1 MNMKTRASLKQRL
14 GGFRLSEKEI
24 HGCHIQEYYGEDF
37 GWSKLRLWYLLSSVR
52 LVVLSENH
60 FCELIQILQMWNEQG
75 VAGAII
81 EIGKKMLNLET
92 APDSAGTMT
101 TMQAAAAMATA
112 TLGGTSPSKNTKK
125 KPGASKKPKGGGGKG
140 GLGKL
145 EKEAAAF
152 TADAQNE
159 ELKALE
165 AYILKLSQQGELC
178 KIWVFSS

>member
-1 MNMKTRASLKQRL
+1 MK
-14 GGFRLSEKEI
+14 F
-24 HGCHIQEYYGEDF
+24 
-37 GWSKLRLWYLLSSVR
+37 
-52 LVVLSENH
+52 
-60 FCELIQILQMWNEQG
+60 QILQMWNEQG

-81 EIGKKMLNLET
+81 ELGKKMLNIET

-112 TLGGTSPSKNTKK
+112 TLGGPPPSKTTKK
-125 KPGASKKPKGGGGKG
+125 KPGATKKPKGGGGK

-165 AYILKLSQQGELC
+165 AYILKLSQQGKHSTESVPFFLLILKANRRMIKRINLSRNC
-178 KIWVFSS
+178 QVQTDEVSCLRLLKPNCTQNHVITYTKTNFHIISVDLYLQL

>member
-1 MNMKTRASLKQRL
+1 
-14 GGFRLSEKEI
+14 
-24 HGCHIQEYYGEDF
+24 
-37 GWSKLRLWYLLSSVR
+37 
-52 LVVLSENH
+52 
-60 FCELIQILQMWNEQG
+60 MWNEQG

-81 EIGKKMLNLET
+81 ELGKKMLNLET

-112 TLGGTSPSKNTKK
+112 TLGGPPPTKTTKK
-125 KPGASKKPKGGGGKG
+125 KPGPTKKPNVSGGKG

-152 TADAQNE
+152 SADAQNE

-165 AYILKLSQQGELC
+165 AYILKLSQQGEV
-178 KIWVFSS
+178 K

>member
-1 MNMKTRASLKQRL
+1 
-14 GGFRLSEKEI
+14 
-24 HGCHIQEYYGEDF
+24 
-37 GWSKLRLWYLLSSVR
+37 
-52 LVVLSENH
+52 
-60 FCELIQILQMWNEQG
+60 MWNEQG

-112 TLGGTSPSKNTKK
+112 TLGGPPPNKNTKK
-125 KPGASKKPKGGGGKG
+125 KPGASKKLKGGGSKG

-152 TADAQNE
+152 TTDAHNE

-165 AYILKLSQQGELC
+165 AYILKLSQQGKLR
-178 KIWVFSS
+178 

>member
-1 MNMKTRASLKQRL
+1 MVATYRNTMVKSLGEVNYVCSTCRPKTVL
-14 GGFRLSEKEI
+14 I
-24 HGCHIQEYYGEDF
+24 
-37 GWSKLRLWYLLSSVR
+37 
-52 LVVLSENH
+52 VLSERL
-60 FCELIQILQMWNEQG
+60 FYELIQIFQMWNEQG

-152 TADAQNE
+152 TADAQHE

-178 KIWVFSS
+178 TIWVFSS

>member
-1 MNMKTRASLKQRL
+1 
-14 GGFRLSEKEI
+14 
-24 HGCHIQEYYGEDF
+24 
-37 GWSKLRLWYLLSSVR
+37 
-52 LVVLSENH
+52 
-60 FCELIQILQMWNEQG
+60 MWNEQG

-81 EIGKKMLNLET
+81 ELGKKMLNLET

-112 TLGGTSPSKNTKK
+112 TLGGPPPSKNTKK

-178 KIWVFSS
+178 KDSGQYWLIF

>member
-1 MNMKTRASLKQRL
+1 
-14 GGFRLSEKEI
+14 
-24 HGCHIQEYYGEDF
+24 
-37 GWSKLRLWYLLSSVR
+37 
-52 LVVLSENH
+52 
-60 FCELIQILQMWNEQG
+60 MWNEQG

-81 EIGKKMLNLET
+81 ELGKKMLNLET

-101 TMQAAAAMATA
+101 TMQLQAAAAMATA
-112 TLGGTSPSKNTKK
+112 TLGGPAPSKNTKK

-165 AYILKLSQQGELC
+165 AYILKLSHQGEL
-178 KIWVFSS
+178 F

>member
-1 MNMKTRASLKQRL
+1 
-14 GGFRLSEKEI
+14 
-24 HGCHIQEYYGEDF
+24 
-37 GWSKLRLWYLLSSVR
+37 
-52 LVVLSENH
+52 
-60 FCELIQILQMWNEQG
+60 MWNEQG

-81 EIGKKMLNLET
+81 ELGKKMLNLET

-112 TLGGTSPSKNTKK
+112 TLGGPPPSKNIKK
-125 KPGASKKPKGGGGKG
+125 KPGPTKKPKVGGGKG

-152 TADAQNE
+152 TADSQNE

-165 AYILKLSQQGELC
+165 AYILKLSQQGEELE
-178 KIWVFSS
+178 WPATG

>member
-1 MNMKTRASLKQRL
+1 
-14 GGFRLSEKEI
+14 
-24 HGCHIQEYYGEDF
+24 
-37 GWSKLRLWYLLSSVR
+37 
-52 LVVLSENH
+52 
-60 FCELIQILQMWNEQG
+60 MWNEQG

-81 EIGKKMLNLET
+81 ELGKKMLNLET

-112 TLGGTSPSKNTKK
+112 TLGGPPPTKNTKK
-125 KPGASKKPKGGGGKG
+125 KPGASKKAKGGGGKG

-165 AYILKLSQQGELC
+165 AYILKLSQQGKRC
-178 KIWVFSS
+178 KGVESLWVYLLIRGVDTLGFAFRLWQTLFERRHASFVITIVSQNYT

>member
-1 MNMKTRASLKQRL
+1 MT
-14 GGFRLSEKEI
+14 F
-24 HGCHIQEYYGEDF
+24 
-37 GWSKLRLWYLLSSVR
+37 
-52 LVVLSENH
+52 
-60 FCELIQILQMWNEQG
+60 QILQMWNEQG

-81 EIGKKMLNLET
+81 ELGKKMLNIET

-112 TLGGTSPSKNTKK
+112 TLGGPPPSKTTKK
-125 KPGASKKPKGGGGKG
+125 KTGATKKPKGGGGK

-165 AYILKLSQQGELC
+165 AYILKLSQQGKHGTESVPFFLLIL
-178 KIWVFSS
+178 KANRRMIKRINLSQNFQVQTDEVSYLRL

>member
-1 MNMKTRASLKQRL
+1 MLPVVLRL
-14 GGFRLSEKEI
+14 AVLSEK
-24 HGCHIQEYYGEDF
+24 
-37 GWSKLRLWYLLSSVR
+37 LL
-52 LVVLSENH
+52 
-60 FCELIQILQMWNEQG
+60 CEPIQILQMWNEQG

-81 EIGKKMLNLET
+81 ELGKKMLNLET

-112 TLGGTSPSKNTKK
+112 TLGGPSPSKNIKK

-165 AYILKLSQQGELC
+165 AYILKLSQQGEFC
-178 KIWVFSS
+178 KDSGLFQLATTYSHGRTEFVISFGEHIKISGNMNLVFFVTLLVIE

>member
-1 MNMKTRASLKQRL
+1 
-14 GGFRLSEKEI
+14 
-24 HGCHIQEYYGEDF
+24 
-37 GWSKLRLWYLLSSVR
+37 
-52 LVVLSENH
+52 
-60 FCELIQILQMWNEQG
+60 MWNEQG

-81 EIGKKMLNLET
+81 ELGKKMLNIET

-112 TLGGTSPSKNTKK
+112 TLGGPPPSKTTKK
-125 KPGASKKPKGGGGKG
+125 KPGATKKPKGGGGK

-165 AYILKLSQQGELC
+165 AYILKLSQQGKHGTESVLF
-178 KIWVFSS
+178 FSLNSESLEKNDQANQFVAKLPSTNR

>member
-1 MNMKTRASLKQRL
+1 
-14 GGFRLSEKEI
+14 
-24 HGCHIQEYYGEDF
+24 
-37 GWSKLRLWYLLSSVR
+37 
-52 LVVLSENH
+52 
-60 FCELIQILQMWNEQG
+60 MWNEQG

-81 EIGKKMLNLET
+81 ELGKKMLNLET

-112 TLGGTSPSKNTKK
+112 TLGGPPTNKSTKK
-125 KPGASKKPKGGGGKG
+125 KPTKKPKVGGGKG

-165 AYILKLSQQGELC
+165 AYILKLSQQGKELH
-178 KIWVFSS
+178 